1 MLRTIH
7 RCSSQCRCSD
17 QSVWVCL
24 CVRVWVGVV
33 CVCGCVWVCVGVCCA
48 CVCRCSDQC
57 RCTDPCSDPC
67 LDRCTDDQIS
77 AQMLKSVCVGVCV
90 CVWVCVWLCVCVSV
104 CLCVCVFVCLCVCCV
119 CCVCCVVCVNMTVF
133 GWCCSKVTSSK
144 TEKKRTVFQFCAQDP
159 VPGSVTV
166 FRAKTKAHQIRY
178 AQCVLDLVDPFFG
191 PEDSAILGD
200 TLPDSNM
207 GPC

>member
-1 MLRTIH
+1 
-7 RCSSQCRCSD
+7 
-17 QSVWVCL
+17 VWVC
-24 CVRVWVGVV
+24 VGVV

-144 TEKKRTVFQFCAQDP
+144 TEKKTNGVSILRTGPSTRIRHRFPGQDKGPPDQVRTVRTRFGGPDFWAGRQRHIGGHASRLEYGP
-159 VPGSVTV
+159 LLSVKCSYT
-166 FRAKTKAHQIRY
+166 FSTGRHY
-178 AQCVLDLVDPFFG
+178 
-191 PEDSAILGD
+191 
-200 TLPDSNM
+200 
-207 GPC
+207 